1 MWAAMSLNR
10 TEKILLVDDD
20 AELTEMLASYFN
32 AEGFDVTVAGSRE
45 QAWEAMSASR
55 PDLLVLDLMLPDG
68 NGLHLCRRIRA
79 DDAVLPVL
87 ILTARGDPLDR
98 VLGLELG
105 ADDYLSKPFEPRELL
120 ARVRALLRRAGV
132 HGETAASHIV
142 FGQFELDLNQ
152 RQLHVGPTEIA
163 LTTIEFKLLCALL
176 QTPNRAV
183 SRQALAAAVQPGSY
197 RPLDRAVDVQVTRLR
212 KKLREASNGRDV
224 IHTVRGE
231 GYALVA
237 GHAHRHGSC

>member
-1 MWAAMSLNR
+1 MSLSH

-20 AELTEMLASYFN
+20 VELTDMLASYFG
-32 AEGFDVTVAGSRE
+32 AEGFDVVAVGCRE
-45 QAWEAMSASR
+45 MAWQALSNSR

-79 DDAVLPVL
+79 DDAALPVL

-120 ARVRALLRRAGV
+120 ARVRALLRRASV
-132 HGETAASHIV
+132 RGEASASHIV
-142 FGQFELDLNQ
+142 FGQFELNLNQ

-212 KKLREASNGRDV
+212 KKLREAAHGRDV

-231 GYALVA
+231 GYALIA
-237 GHAHRHGSC
+237 SGAPARRMQ

>member
-1 MWAAMSLNR
+1 MPSPRA
-10 TEKILLVDDD
+10 EKILFVDDD
-20 AELTEMLASYFN
+20 AELIDMLAGYFRD
-32 AEGFDVTVAGSRE
+32 EGFDVAVAGSQAEARE
-45 QAWEAMSASR
+45 AISNAR

-68 NGLHLCRRIRA
+68 NGLHLCRRIRT
-79 DDAVLPVL
+79 DDAALPML

-120 ARVRALLRRAGV
+120 ARVRALLRRASVQGDV
-132 HGETAASHIV
+132 AASHLV
-142 FGQFELDLNQ
+142 FGPFELDLTQ
-152 RQLHVGPTEIA
+152 RRLHAGSTEVA

-176 QTPNRAV
+176 HTPNRAV
-183 SRQALAAAVQPGSY
+183 SRQTLAAAVQPGSY

-212 KKLREASNGRDV
+212 KKLREASRGRDV

-231 GYALVA
+231 GYALIA
-237 GHAHRHGSC
+237 SGTSLPRAR